1 MNTLKTFRTAI
12 LASFVA
18 ICTTGYAQNNAN
30 ESAVPKEQNAAAANQ
45 SATEDDNNVFFIVE
59 KMPQFPNGDIAMRKY
74 IAENIVYPQEA
85 KDKKIQGKVFVTFV
99 IGKDGAIEPESVK
112 IAVDSDGNYRGA
124 DPLLDAEAIRVI
136 KTLPKWKPGTQGGK
150 PLRVSYTV
158 PVAFEIK

>member
-1 MNTLKTFRTAI
+1 MNTKRTFKAI
-12 LASFVA
+12 LAVA
-18 ICTTGYAQNNAN
+18 FAAVCTNGYAQNSTNAN
-30 ESAVPKEQNAAAANQ
+30 ESAVPKEQT
-45 SATEDDNNVFFIVE
+45 ATEDDNDVFVIVE
-59 KMPQFPNGDIAMRKY
+59 KMPQFPAGEVALRKY

-85 KDKKIQGKVFVTFV
+85 KDKKIQGRVFVTFV

-136 KTLPKWKPGTQGGK
+136 KTLPKWEPGTQGGK